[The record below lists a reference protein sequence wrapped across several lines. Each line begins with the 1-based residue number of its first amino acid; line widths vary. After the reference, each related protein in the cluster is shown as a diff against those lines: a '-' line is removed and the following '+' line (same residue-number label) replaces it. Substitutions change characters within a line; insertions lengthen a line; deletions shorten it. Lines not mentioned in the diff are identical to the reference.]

1 MKTLKRN
8 DKNNQRQLMQA
19 RYEARQVIQELHDL
33 LARPS
38 RLGLSVGEMVNVAA
52 SMGLLK
58 KSKNAG

>member
-19 RYEARQVIQELHDL
+19 RYEARQVILELHDL
-33 LARPS
+33 LTRPS
-38 RLGLSVGEMVNVAA
+38 RPGLSVGEMVNVAA